1 MFATLPFDGLMAM
14 DVGLAGPQFSPMEEF
29 LEKAGLSF
37 PSSIEKHSLSPGIHT
52 VLNPLAVAVAREPLD
67 SARRSNVQAG

>member
-14 DVGLAGPQFSPMEEF
+14 DVGLAGPRTAEVAISPNTE
-29 LEKAGLSF
+29 SR
-37 PSSIEKHSLSPGIHT
+37 KHSLSPGIHT

-67 SARRSNVQAG
+67 SARRRNVESG